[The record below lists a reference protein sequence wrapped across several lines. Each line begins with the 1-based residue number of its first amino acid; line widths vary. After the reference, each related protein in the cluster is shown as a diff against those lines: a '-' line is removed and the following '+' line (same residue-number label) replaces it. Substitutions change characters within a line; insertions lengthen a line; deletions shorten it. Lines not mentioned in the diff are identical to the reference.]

1 MTNERGYSRLAWPV
15 CALTMALTA
24 CLVALSVANGSRL
37 EDLTFS
43 IVVVSISVVGGLI
56 SSRQPSSVVGWLF
69 LGSAFCFAAYAFAG
83 EYVVYGSLPLARTM
97 AVVSA
102 STEGVGAVLIFILL
116 PLYFPNGR
124 LVSPRWRPVA
134 WFTIGSTLATIAL
147 FAVSP
152 GEAVRGTGIPNPL
165 GVEALRPYAD
175 IYNPVLFVVYIAEIF
190 AAAASLVV
198 RFRRSV
204 GEERQQ
210 IKWFTFAAS
219 FIPVWFVTNQPVEDA
234 FPNLFSMMD
243 ALVIAGVPVAAG
255 IAILKHRL
263 YDIDVVINKTLVYG
277 ALTASL
283 VGVYLGS
290 VVSLQY
296 VFGSLAGGDS
306 QLAIVASTLVIAAL
320 FVPLRRRI
328 QNFIDRRFYRNKY
341 DAAKT
346 LEAFSAKA
354 RNETS

>member
-1 MTNERGYSRLAWPV
+1 M
-15 CALTMALTA
+15 
-24 CLVALSVANGSRL
+24 
-37 EDLTFS
+37 
-43 IVVVSISVVGGLI
+43 
-56 SSRQPSSVVGWLF
+56 
-69 LGSAFCFAAYAFAG
+69 CFAAYAFAG

-306 QLAIVASTLVIAAL
+306 QLTIVASTLVIAAL